1 MEGKKNDGKMKNN
14 VFGIHQNEDIKTKS
28 WLTLLK

>member
-1 MEGKKNDGKMKNN
+1 MEEKNDSKMTNN
-14 VFGIHQNEDIKTKS
+14 VFGIHQNKDIKTKS

>member
-28 WLTLLK
+28 